1 MKGEGIVVMPDVE
14 QADVSAED
22 VPSRKRLGG
31 RLRRLRQLQKLTIEQ
46 VADATG
52 LSMSFLSMLE
62 RGQADISLSRFR
74 RLAEF
79 YDISASELLR
89 EDGAG
94 AGPTIVSP
102 QDLQLIDR
110 GVGVTYRLL
119 SSDHYGVQ
127 VMLVTFEPGSS
138 FRDALAHKG
147 RDFGWVIS
155 GEVVLVYGD
164 SEYTIAERQFVE
176 YDGSQPHAFRN
187 DSQERSEMIAFMNAP
202 YW

>member
-1 MKGEGIVVMPDVE
+1 MPDEEQVE
-14 QADVSAED
+14 AAAED
-22 VPSRKRLGG
+22 VPNRKRLGS

-46 VADATG
+46 VADGTG
-52 LSMSFLSMLE
+52 MSMSFLSMLE

-74 RLAEF
+74 RIAEF
-79 YDISASELLR
+79 YNITASELLR

-127 VMLVTFEPGSS
+127 VMLVTFEPGAS

-147 RDFGWVIS
+147 RDFGWVVS
-155 GEVVLVYGD
+155 GEVVLVYGESD
-164 SEYTIAERQFVE
+164 YTLNERQFVE

-187 DSQERSEMIAFMNAP
+187 DSRERAEMIAFMNAP